1 MREKSLKLNSFMNTF
16 KTLMTIIFPLITYP
30 YALRVLGVSNIGKAN
45 FANSIVSYFVLIA
58 GLGISR
64 YAIREGARK
73 RDDKNEFSD
82 FAGQMLA
89 ISLVSTVLAY
99 VLLGITL
106 LISPNLHP
114 YIKLIMIYSVSIV
127 GTTFGMDWVNSAYE
141 EYVYITLRSILF
153 QFISMILLFCFVKN
167 ESDLI
172 WYVWISVI
180 SNIGANILNFF
191 YIRKYTKV
199 HFKFRGCLK
208 HLSPI
213 LWLFASSIATTIYVN
228 SDTTMLGLFCNDYT
242 VGLYSVATKVYSIL
256 KQLLAASILVTLPRL
271 SNYWAHDRVD
281 EFKKTISG
289 VFTTF
294 STILFPAVIG
304 VFLLSPEIIQLI
316 GGNEYFEGSNALR
329 ILSISL
335 IFSIFGTFYTNT
347 MLLPMKKERQVTII
361 MFISAGANV
370 LLNLVLIPL
379 LKQDGA
385 ALTTVIAEAI
395 VMLVQMAIVRKKH
408 VFDIDLRVLIQI
420 GAGCTAIAI
429 IVLSIKSFALSL
441 IWTLAL
447 SVGCSAVAY
456 FLVLLVLKNTFVCVI
471 TGQMSKI
478 LKRIKNKRV

>member
-1 MREKSLKLNSFMNTF
+1 M
-16 KTLMTIIFPLITYP
+16 
-30 YALRVLGVSNIGKAN
+30 
-45 FANSIVSYFVLIA
+45 
-58 GLGISR
+58 
-64 YAIREGARK
+64 
-73 RDDKNEFSD
+73 
-82 FAGQMLA
+82 
-89 ISLVSTVLAY
+89 
-99 VLLGITL
+99 
-106 LISPNLHP
+106 
-114 YIKLIMIYSVSIV
+114 
-127 GTTFGMDWVNSAYE
+127 
-141 EYVYITLRSILF
+141 
-153 QFISMILLFCFVKN
+153 
-167 ESDLI
+167 
-172 WYVWISVI
+172 
-180 SNIGANILNFF
+180 
-191 YIRKYTKV
+191 
-199 HFKFRGCLK
+199 
-208 HLSPI
+208 
-213 LWLFASSIATTIYVN
+213 N

-316 GGNEYFEGSNALR
+316 GGNEYLEGSNALR